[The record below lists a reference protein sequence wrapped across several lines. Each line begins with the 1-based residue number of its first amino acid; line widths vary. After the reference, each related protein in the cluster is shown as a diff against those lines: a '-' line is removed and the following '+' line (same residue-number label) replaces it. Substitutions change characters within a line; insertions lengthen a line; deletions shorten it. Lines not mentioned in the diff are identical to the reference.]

1 MSRFAP
7 GHPGDIARL
16 VGEEVLGLLTTHD
29 AHGFISTPLPMLAE
43 LNDAGEVRAL
53 IGHFARANP
62 HVERVRATPQAL
74 ISFFGPH
81 GYISPAMVSKPGW
94 APTWNYR
101 FAQFEVEIELQPE
114 GGDAAIRALVDAM
127 EGEGADAW
135 TVERMGARY
144 ARLAAHVVAFRAGVV
159 RTSARFKLGQDEDED
174 SFEEIVA
181 ALDGSALARAMRA
194 QRGD

>member
-16 VGEEVLGLLTTHD
+16 VDEEVLGLLTTHD
-29 AHGFISTPLPMLAE
+29 AHGFISTPLPLLAE
-43 LNDAGEVRAL
+43 LGEAGEVRAL

-62 HVERVRATPQAL
+62 HVERARATSQAL

-101 FAQFEVEIELQPE
+101 LAQFEVEIELQPE
-114 GGDAAIRALVDAM
+114 RGDAVIRALVSAM

-144 ARLAAHVVAFRAGVV
+144 ARLAAHVVAFRAHVV
-159 RTSARFKLGQDEDED
+159 RTSARFKLGQDEDAD

-181 ALDGSALARAMRA
+181 ALDGSALARAMRT
-194 QRGD
+194 QHD